1 MRQEQ
6 ISLQLYTVRE
16 ETTRDMPGTLRRVKE
31 IGYPAVEF
39 AGYGAPSAEELR
51 AVLDDLGLSA
61 SGAHVPFDSWRTD
74 PEGVVNDMHTLGCA
88 HAILPAAPRR
98 YRRDEVLVA
107 RLAENLNRWG
117 ELCSQGDVTLSYH
130 NHDFEFAPLAGTT
143 TWEVLVRETD
153 PELVYFELDLYW
165 IKYGG
170 ADPETVMRDV
180 GERVRLVHLK
190 DMAPDDIR
198 SDLPVGEGTMPWT
211 GLLEAADAA
220 GVEWYIAEQ
229 DNPRDALEDVR
240 TSLQHLREFASE

>member
-1 MRQEQ
+1 MRRDQ

-16 ETTRDMPGTLRRVKE
+16 ETARDTPGTLRRIKE

-39 AGYGAPSAEELR
+39 AGYGALSPEELR
-51 AVLDDLGLSA
+51 AILDDLGLSA
-61 SGAHVPFDSWRTD
+61 SGAHVPFDSLRTD
-74 PEGVVNDMHTLGCA
+74 PEGVIDDMRALRCA

-107 RLAENLNRWG
+107 RLAECLNRWG
-117 ELCSQGDVTLSYH
+117 ELCRQGGVALSYH
-130 NHDFEFAPLAGTT
+130 NHDFEFAPLGPTT
-143 TWEVLVRETD
+143 AWDLLVRETD

-165 IKYGG
+165 VKYGG

-190 DMAPDDIR
+190 DMAPDDTR

-229 DNPRDALEDVR
+229 DNPTDALEDVR
-240 TSLQHLREFASE
+240 TSLQHLRELASE